1 MKTFGELTQ
10 IELDETIAKNEYE
23 SRLIR
28 AIRART
34 TGADPQAL
42 IKDLIPPDELAR
54 MIEEAKE
61 AGSSSHLLG
70 LTRQSGCYNS
80 AHKIAI

>member
-1 MKTFGELTQ
+1 MKARNVLATPTSFFNAEELTKMKTFGELTQ

-61 AGSSSHLLG
+61 SL
-70 LTRQSGCYNS
+70 
-80 AHKIAI
+80 K

>member
-23 SRLIR
+23 ARLIR

-61 AGSSSHLLG
+61 SSSSHQSSDSTSPADDD
-70 LTRQSGCYNS
+70 LTEL
-80 AHKIAI
+80 H

>member
-61 AGSSSHLLG
+61 SGSSSHQSSDSTSPADDN
-70 LTRQSGCYNS
+70 LTEL
-80 AHKIAI
+80 H